1 MPNNAVA
8 RRLATVALPLLFG
21 ACSWFTDFK
30 QQPSVGTW
38 QELSADSG
46 ELKPFRGQP
55 SGSVSTVGTAAAEWQ
70 VSYAPLPV
78 TIDSFARIA
87 NPVPADERSLV
98 NGRKYYQINCA
109 VCHGDLG
116 DGNGMVKQ
124 VTGIGFVLPLTSD
137 RAKGYADGYIW
148 GMMRNGRGLM
158 PSMNRIEERERW
170 DVVNYVRGLQ
180 GKYPVPT
187 GPVGRPGETGDKL
200 PGATLLGPQVPSRY
214 FHPVVH
220 VRLAAPEGDGAAE
233 TKPAG
238 AEGAAATKP
247 EGKP

>member
-1 MPNNAVA
+1 MTANVIA
-8 RRLATVALPLLFG
+8 RRAAVLALPLLFG

-30 QQPSVGTW
+30 YEPSVKPW
-38 QELSADSG
+38 QQFSADSG
-46 ELKPFRGQP
+46 ELKAFRGQP
-55 SGSVSTVGTAAAEWQ
+55 SGSVSTLGTAAAAWQ
-70 VSYAPLPV
+70 VSYAPVPG
-78 TIDSFARIA
+78 TIDSLSKIE
-87 NPVPADERSLV
+87 NPVPADERSLA
-98 NGRKYYQINCA
+98 NGRKYFSINCA

-137 RAKGYADGYIW
+137 KAKSYTDGYIW

-200 PGATLLGPQVPSRY
+200 PGATLLGPQVPSQY
-214 FHPVVH
+214 YHPVVS
-220 VRLAAPEGDGAAE
+220 VRPV
-233 TKPAG
+233 KH
-238 AEGAAATKP
+238 EGAAAAEIKP
-247 EGKP
+247 AADAA